1 MNFKSFLIQISL
13 ITTLTV
19 SALTQNEQ
27 LLNIYIALIW
37 LISMFSLIVLPCLV
51 WALID
56 DTRKI
61 PFQTLEKIKTAL
73 IKNKFNKSISL
84 LINVASLVLIAYSG
98 WIVTA
103 IFYATSILLSNL
115 LLKLINEIIN
125 NH

>member
-13 ITTLTV
+13 ITTLTFIV
-19 SALTQNEQ
+19 INHNEK
-27 LLNIYIALIW
+27 LLKIYIALIW
-37 LISMFSLIVLPCLV
+37 LISMFSLIVLLCLV

-61 PFQTLEKIKTAL
+61 PSQTLEKIKTAL

>member
-19 SALTQNEQ
+19 SVLTQNEQ

-37 LISMFSLIVLPCLV
+37 LISMFSLIVLLCLV

-61 PFQTLEKIKTAL
+61 PSQTLEKIKTAL

>member
-19 SALTQNEQ
+19 SVLTQNEQ

-61 PFQTLEKIKTAL
+61 PSQTLEKIKTAL

>member
-1 MNFKSFLIQISL
+1 MNFKSLLIQISPITIL
-13 ITTLTV
+13 IV
-19 SALTQNEQ
+19 SVLTQNEQ
-27 LLNIYIALIW
+27 LLNIYIAVIW

-61 PFQTLEKIKTAL
+61 LPQTLEKSKTAL

-84 LINVASLVLIAYSG
+84 LINVASLVFIAYSG

>member
-1 MNFKSFLIQISL
+1 MNFKSLLIQVSPITIL
-13 ITTLTV
+13 IV
-19 SALTQNEQ
+19 SVLTQNEQ
-27 LLNIYIALIW
+27 LLNIYIAVIW
-37 LISMFSLIVLPCLV
+37 LMSMFSLIVLPCLV

-61 PFQTLEKIKTAL
+61 LPQKLEKSKTAL

>member
-19 SALTQNEQ
+19 SVLTQNEQ

-61 PFQTLEKIKTAL
+61 PSQTLEKIKTAL
-73 IKNKFNKSISL
+73 IKNNFNKSISL

>member
-1 MNFKSFLIQISL
+1 MNFKSLLIQISPITIL
-13 ITTLTV
+13 IV
-19 SALTQNEQ
+19 SVLTQNEQ
-27 LLNIYIALIW
+27 LLNIYIAVIW

-61 PFQTLEKIKTAL
+61 PSQTLEKIKTAL